1 MSGNLHQP
9 PQALAR
15 PPELILK
22 PRPRETITQAKRLTW
37 SWPRDSHPHAIKE
50 IDMSLFINTNS
61 EALIAQNNLSMTES
75 ALSTAT
81 TDLSSGL
88 RINSAAD
95 DAAGYS
101 IVADLTGQVNGLNQA
116 SSNAQ
121 DATSLIQTADGG
133 LNDVQQ
139 MLQRVREL
147 AVEYNGG
154 TLNSSDQ
161 NAIVSE
167 VGQLASEISDIQSQS
182 TFNGINLFDGSQA
195 TLTFQVGAN
204 DGDTI
209 SVSLTNLSSITAGVS
224 ELANTANALGASNV
238 LSTIDGLIDN
248 VSSDASSLGAVQNR
262 LSYTM
267 DNISTYSENLTSAQ
281 STIQDVDMAS
291 ESAEFTKQ
299 QVLEQ
304 SGISMLSQAEQAPQ
318 QVLKLIQN
326 L

>member
-1 MSGNLHQP
+1 
-9 PQALAR
+9 
-15 PPELILK
+15 
-22 PRPRETITQAKRLTW
+22 
-37 SWPRDSHPHAIKE
+37 
-50 IDMSLFINTNS
+50 MSLFINTNS
-61 EALIAQNNLSMTES
+61 EALIAQNNLTQTEN

-88 RINSAAD
+88 RINTAAD

-116 SSNAQ
+116 SNNAQ
-121 DATSLIQTADGG
+121 DAVSLVQTADGG

-139 MLQRVREL
+139 VLQRVREL

-154 TLNSSDQ
+154 TLNTQDQ

-167 VGQLASEISDIQSQS
+167 VGQLAAEVNDIQNQSQ
-182 TFNGINLFDGSQA
+182 FNGINLFNGSTS

-209 SVSLTNLSSITAGVS
+209 SVSLTNLNTITAGVS
-224 ELANTANALGASNV
+224 ALANTANALGASNV
-238 LSTIDGLIDN
+238 LSTIDGLIN
-248 VSSDASSLGAVQNR
+248 SVSESASSLGAVQNR
-262 LSYTM
+262 LSYTL
-267 DNISTYSENLTSAQ
+267 NNLSTYSENLSAAQ
-281 STIQDVDMAS
+281 STIQDVDMA
-291 ESAEFTKQ
+291 AETSVFTQ
-299 QVLEQ
+299 QQILEQ

>member
-1 MSGNLHQP
+1 
-9 PQALAR
+9 
-15 PPELILK
+15 
-22 PRPRETITQAKRLTW
+22 
-37 SWPRDSHPHAIKE
+37 
-50 IDMSLFINTNS
+50 MSLFINTNS
-61 EALIAQNNLSMTES
+61 EALIAQNNLTQTEN

-88 RINSAAD
+88 RINTAAD

-116 SSNAQ
+116 SNNAQ
-121 DATSLIQTADGG
+121 DAVSLVQTADGG

-139 MLQRVREL
+139 VLQRVREL

-154 TLNSSDQ
+154 TLNTQDQ

-167 VGQLASEISDIQSQS
+167 VGQLAAEISDIQNQSQ
-182 TFNGINLFDGSQA
+182 FNGISLFNGSQA

-209 SVSLTNLSSITAGVS
+209 SVNLTNLSSITAGVS
-224 ELANTANALGASNV
+224 TLANTAGALGASNV
-238 LSTIDGLIDN
+238 LSTIDGLIND
-248 VSSDASSLGAVQNR
+248 VSESASSLGAVQNR
-262 LSYTM
+262 LSYTL
-267 DNISTYSENLTSAQ
+267 NNLSTYSENLSAAQ
-281 STIQDVDMAS
+281 STIQDVDMA
-291 ESAEFTKQ
+291 AETSVFTQ
-299 QVLEQ
+299 QQILEQ